1 MIIRLANT
9 DKGEYELQD
18 VEVFNEETEQME
30 TVQQEVCIREPYTHQ
45 DIRKIVPDWNGG
57 RQTIRLTKENGQW
70 VFGNDPH
77 ISGARIDILNAGDRV
92 ITPAEYTEEGE
103 LITEAVMAGEI
114 RFDIHV
120 PDDYP
125 IPELTTQVFPN
136 PPDKQYA

>member
-1 MIIRLANT
+1 MIIRLAHT

-30 TVQQEVCIREPYTHQ
+30 TVQQQVCIREPYTHQ

-57 RQTIRLTKENGQW
+57 RDTRRLTYQDGEI
-70 VFGNDPH
+70 VFGNEPH
-77 ISGARIDILNAGDRV
+77 VSGLRIDVIDAGDRV
-92 ITPAEYTEEGE
+92 LQEAEYDEEGE
-103 LITEAVMAGEI
+103 LITEAVMAGEL

-125 IPELTTQVFPN
+125 VPELTTRVFPA